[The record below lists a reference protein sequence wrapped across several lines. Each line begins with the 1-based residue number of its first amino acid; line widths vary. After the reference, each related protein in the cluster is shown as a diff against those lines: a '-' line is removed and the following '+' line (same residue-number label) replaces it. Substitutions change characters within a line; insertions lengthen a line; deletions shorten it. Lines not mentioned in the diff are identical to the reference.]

1 MGTITVITS
10 GKGGVGKSVF
20 TAGLGYALAGR
31 GRRVLLV
38 DCDAG
43 LRSLDYMLG
52 IGEKLVFDL
61 ADLVKGSCRPA
72 DAVYES
78 PVKGLYLLPAPLETE
93 DVVSPRLMK
102 PLIHAFAPYYD
113 HIVID
118 CPAGFGRG
126 FRAAC
131 APVGRGIV
139 VANTD
144 PVCIRNSQKAGRLL
158 REAGIQETR
167 LVISRFSEKSFRRLN
182 CFEDLDQV
190 IDETG
195 LQLLGIIPED
205 LSVVEAVVHGKP
217 IVNAKNAPAAQAF
230 GRVAARFEGEN
241 VPLLH
246 FHN

>member
-1 MGTITVITS
+1 MW
-10 GKGGVGKSVF
+10 
-20 TAGLGYALAGR
+20 TATP
-31 GRRVLLV
+31 
-38 DCDAG
+38 G

-126 FRAAC
+126 FR
-131 APVGRGIV
+131 
-139 VANTD
+139 
-144 PVCIRNSQKAGRLL
+144 GRLRSGPAEEL
-158 REAGIQETR
+158 WWRIRIRFVSEILKRRAG
-167 LVISRFSEKSFRRLN
+167 
-182 CFEDLDQV
+182 CC
-190 IDETG
+190 
-195 LQLLGIIPED
+195 
-205 LSVVEAVVHGKP
+205 GKP
-217 IVNAKNAPAAQAF
+217 ASRKPAW
-230 GRVAARFEGEN
+230 
-241 VPLLH
+241 
-246 FHN
+246 

>member
-78 PVKGLYLLPAPLETE
+78 PVKGLKQLPSQLETE
-93 DVVSPRLMK
+93 
-102 PLIHAFAPYYD
+102 
-113 HIVID
+113 
-118 CPAGFGRG
+118 
-126 FRAAC
+126 
-131 APVGRGIV
+131 
-139 VANTD
+139 
-144 PVCIRNSQKAGRLL
+144 
-158 REAGIQETR
+158 
-167 LVISRFSEKSFRRLN
+167 
-182 CFEDLDQV
+182 
-190 IDETG
+190 
-195 LQLLGIIPED
+195 
-205 LSVVEAVVHGKP
+205 
-217 IVNAKNAPAAQAF
+217 
-230 GRVAARFEGEN
+230 
-241 VPLLH
+241 
-246 FHN
+246 

>member
-131 APVGRGIV
+131 APAGRGIV

-144 PVCIRNSQKAGRLL
+144 PVCIRNSQ
-158 REAGIQETR
+158 
-167 LVISRFSEKSFRRLN
+167 KSFRRLN

>member
-20 TAGLGYALAGR
+20 TAGLGTVLAQKGK
-31 GRRVLLV
+31 RVLLA

-43 LRSLDYMLG
+43 LRSLDFMLG
-52 IGEKLVFDL
+52 LSEHLVFDL
-61 ADLVKGSCRPA
+61 ADLVKGNCRPG
-72 DAVYES
+72 DAVYEG
-78 PVKGLYLLPAPLETE
+78 PVKGLFLLPAPLESE
-93 DVVSPRLMK
+93 DVVGPRLMK
-102 PLIHAFAPYYD
+102 PLIRAFAPYYD
-113 HIVID
+113 HILID

-131 APVGRGIV
+131 APAERGIV

-144 PVCIRNSQKAGRLL
+144 PVCIRNTQKAGRLL
-158 REAGIQETR
+158 REMEIPQLR
-167 LVISRFSEKSFRRLN
+167 LVINRFSEKNFRKLD

-205 LSVVEAVVHGKP
+205 LSLAGALAHGRPLCEEKSG
-217 IVNAKNAPAAQAF
+217 PAFQAF
-230 GRVAARFEGEN
+230 ARVSSRFQGEN
-241 VPLLH
+241 VPLPR

>member
-118 CPAGFGRG
+118 CPAGRLRSGRQRNCGGEYGSGLYPKFSKGGQAAAGSRHPGNPPGDQPVFGKKLPP
-126 FRAAC
+126 A
-131 APVGRGIV
+131 
-139 VANTD
+139 
-144 PVCIRNSQKAGRLL
+144 
-158 REAGIQETR
+158 
-167 LVISRFSEKSFRRLN
+167 
-182 CFEDLDQV
+182 
-190 IDETG
+190 
-195 LQLLGIIPED
+195 QLL
-205 LSVVEAVVHGKP
+205 
-217 IVNAKNAPAAQAF
+217 
-230 GRVAARFEGEN
+230 
-241 VPLLH
+241 
-246 FHN
+246 